1 MPGANNRS
9 NRTFPDQPPP
19 LANAIVTEGLPKG
32 CMNEVDFLIEVD
44 EDHIRREKAKA
55 RELRQ
60 SQWWK
65 NKRAT
70 GVCRYCR
77 KRFPARELTMDH
89 VVPIVRGGRSVK
101 SNLVPCCKSCNG
113 QKKYLLPTEWQA
125 YLDSLASGEP
135 LS

>member
-1 MPGANNRS
+1 
-9 NRTFPDQPPP
+9 
-19 LANAIVTEGLPKG
+19 
-32 CMNEVDFLIEVD
+32 MNVVDFQVEVD
-44 EDHIRREKAKA
+44 EDHIGREKAKA

-65 NKRAT
+65 NKRGT
-70 GVCRYCR
+70 GVCHYCR

-89 VVPIVRGGRSVK
+89 VVPIIRGGRSVK
-101 SNLVPCCKSCNG
+101 SNLVPCCKPCND